1 MLLFSKTISED
12 NLFSENCHYNSLFP
26 NSDTLT
32 ASYIRAKL
40 FLESYLMK
48 LLNIYE
54 QTI

>member
-12 NLFSENCHYNSLFP
+12 SLFLKKLHLNSLYQ